1 MTRLV
6 LLPGRDTGGLD
17 PERLEAEWLAALN
30 TGLAQ
35 ADSSLRLADA
45 DATFVFYGDALDAVV
60 GGDEPPPITTH
71 GLPGM
76 SEDAAR
82 FALGVAREVLATTG
96 TVTAAPA
103 LAPAALS
110 GGSLWAALSAAL
122 AAIDRW
128 VPGLSSAVLLLFVRD
143 VYVYLTDAEART
155 TIDAGVA
162 AAIAG
167 DGPAV
172 VVAHSLGSVVA
183 YDVLRST
190 TPGLDDVPLL
200 VTLGSP
206 LAITA
211 VREAVEAV
219 APLTWPP
226 PVQRWV
232 ALGDPRD
239 LLTLRDLDADGFPL
253 PGPLAIENA
262 HVDNPVPGH
271 HAAATVLDGVPAG
284 YAAVVEVGRLL
295 DEALGPC

>member
-17 PERLEAEWLAALN
+17 PERLEAAWLAALN
-30 TGLAQ
+30 TGLAE
-35 ADSSLRLADA
+35 AGSALRLADA
-45 DATFVFYGDALDAVV
+45 DAEFVFYGDTLDAVV
-60 GGDEPPPITTH
+60 GRDEPPPITTH
-71 GLPGM
+71 GLPGL

-82 FALGVAREVLATTG
+82 FALSVARQVLTSAG
-96 TVTAAPA
+96 VPTAEPSV
-103 LAPAALS
+103 APAALT

-128 VPGLSSAVLLLFVRD
+128 VPDLSSAVLLLFVRD
-143 VYVYLTDAEART
+143 VYVYLTDAEARA

-172 VVAHSLGSVVA
+172 IVAHSLGSVIA

-206 LAITA
+206 LAIAA
-211 VREAVEAV
+211 VRDAVEAI
-219 APLTWPP
+219 APLTWPA
-226 PVQRWV
+226 PVERWV
-232 ALGDPRD
+232 ALRDPRD

-253 PGPLAIENA
+253 PGPLTIENA
-262 HVDNPVPGH
+262 DVVNPVPGH
-271 HAAATVLDGVPAG
+271 HAAATVLDNRPAG
-284 YAAVVEVGRLL
+284 YAAVPEVGRLL
-295 DEALGPC
+295 DEALARP

>member
-17 PERLEAEWLAALN
+17 PERLEAAWHAALN
-30 TGLAQ
+30 TGLDA
-35 ADSSLRLADA
+35 AGSTLRLADD
-45 DATFVFYGDALDAVV
+45 DATFVSYGDTLDAVV

-71 GLPGM
+71 GLPGL

-82 FALGVAREVLATTG
+82 FALGVARDVLGAAG
-96 TVTAAPA
+96 ALTAPPA
-103 LAPAALS
+103 VAPAALS

-122 AAIDRW
+122 AAIDRF
-128 VPGLSSAVLLLFVRD
+128 VPGLSSAILLLFVRD
-143 VYVYLTDAEART
+143 VYVYLHDADARA

-162 AAIAG
+162 AAFRG

-172 VVAHSLGSVVA
+172 IVAHSLGSVIA

-190 TPGLDDVPLL
+190 DPGADDVPLL

-206 LAITA
+206 LAIAA
-211 VREAVEAV
+211 VRDAVEAI
-219 APLTWPP
+219 APLTWPA
-226 PVQRWV
+226 PVERWV
-232 ALGDPRD
+232 ALRDPRD

-253 PGPLAIENA
+253 PGPLTIENA

-295 DEALGPC
+295 DEALQP